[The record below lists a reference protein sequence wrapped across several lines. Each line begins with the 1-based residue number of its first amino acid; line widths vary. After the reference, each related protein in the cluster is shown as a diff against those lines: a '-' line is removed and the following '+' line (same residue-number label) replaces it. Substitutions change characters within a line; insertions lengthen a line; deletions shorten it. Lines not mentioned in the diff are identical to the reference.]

1 MSLKNINVLYLW
13 IESICKQRNFFVNKL
28 GDEARFTIDDR
39 VCRPCVTDKAH
50 LDHWTHSNRLSTD
63 KTASNYA
70 FSKPSSTLFLA
81 LFFFFSSASF
91 LLYFYLCSNV
101 CTGENIPGWKIIYKI
116 LAKLF
121 EKFFRSKLLDGIL
134 KNLVTL
140 IIPRNSRNLNFRK
153 I

>member
-1 MSLKNINVLYLW
+1 MIAYADLASRTRRIW
-13 IESICKQRNFFVNKL
+13 IIELTRTVCPGTKQHRIMHSRNPRRRYFL
-28 GDEARFTIDDR
+28 
-39 VCRPCVTDKAH
+39 
-50 LDHWTHSNRLSTD
+50 
-63 KTASNYA
+63 
-70 FSKPSSTLFLA
+70 LF
-81 LFFFFSSASF
+81 FFFFSSASF

-140 IIPRNSRNLNFRK
+140 IIPRNSRNLILEKFKKKFQPNLSKCNFITRVN
-153 I
+153 IR